1 MAGVPEAGRNR
12 RRALLAAAAAGALL
26 TVSPAPAAA
35 VVGIGNVDFN
45 GPPPPALCINPDPID
60 LVQASGP
67 AAPSYTVPSIPGQS
81 SVISSWSHHAAT
93 GSAPIGFKVYR
104 PAGGST
110 YTVVAHDGPRPLTSG
125 AVNTFSGLHIPVQP
139 GDVIGL
145 HTGAAPTACHFS
157 APGESY
163 LFRSGDLSD
172 GQQGSFVLNSGEY
185 LNVSAL
191 VEPDNRVTVS
201 GIKRKKKRGTARI
214 TLNIPNPGDLHLL
227 GKAVR
232 VRGAH
237 NLHVTP
243 GPLSF
248 VIGTLGFAKE
258 KLLARGKV
266 RVEVQIVYAPT
277 GGTGVTQKQ
286 PVKLLKQLR

>member
-1 MAGVPEAGRNR
+1 VPEVRRHG
-12 RRALLAAAAAGALL
+12 RRALLATVAAAALLGA
-26 TVSPAPAAA
+26 SPAPAGAA
-35 VVGIGNVDFN
+35 VSVGFVNFS

-67 AAPSYTVPSIPGQS
+67 AAPSYTVPVIPGQA

-93 GSAPIGFKVYR
+93 GSAPLAFKVYR
-104 PAGGST
+104 PLGGST
-110 YTVVAHDGPRPLTSG
+110 YQVVAHDGPRPLTSG

-145 HTGAAPTACHFS
+145 HTGAASTACHFN

-163 LFRSGDLSD
+163 LYRSGDLPD
-172 GQQGSFVLNSGEY
+172 GQQGSFLLNDGEY

-191 VEPDNRVTVS
+191 VEPDNRITVS
-201 GIKRKKKRGTARI
+201 GIKRKKRRGTARV
-214 TLNIPNPGDLHLL
+214 TLSIPNPGELHLL
-227 GKAVR
+227 GKSVR
-232 VRGAH
+232 IRGAH
-237 NLHVTP
+237 NLQVGP
-243 GPLSF
+243 GSLSF

-277 GGTGVTQKQ
+277 GGTGVTQKL
-286 PVKLLKQLR
+286 PVKLRKQLG